1 MQSVF
6 NRHVLNRIM
15 NALYWFFV
23 LEISLLLSIFYCLV
37 NVDSFAAFVRLWC
50 SDSHGNV
57 FLGRQ
62 QVAVLVGMT
71 FLVIELVSCGRDGR
85 ELFGKLNLLGF
96 N

>member
-57 FLGRQ
+57 F
-62 QVAVLVGMT
+62 
-71 FLVIELVSCGRDGR
+71 
-85 ELFGKLNLLGF
+85 FGETTGGSFGGNDIFGY
-96 N
+96 

>member
-1 MQSVF
+1 MWT
-6 NRHVLNRIM
+6 VLRR
-15 NALYWFFV
+15 LLGCGV
-23 LEISLLLSIFYCLV
+23 LIPMETF
-37 NVDSFAAFVRLWC
+37 
-50 SDSHGNV
+50 